1 MKNKDVASALIGTLF
16 FTVPYVALSF
26 PILPSLGVGV
36 LAFTAGELVFNKDSK
51 DLFDVSSGNFKKT
64 MDKAKRQNSHIKN
77 MIKNI
82 EDKEIKENLKEINE
96 TIDSIIKT
104 VSENP
109 HKVKKINN
117 FFTYYLP
124 LTIKII
130 DRYDE
135 VENKKLSSR
144 DSKKFMKS
152 TNEMVI
158 EINYA
163 FKKILNKLYESDIVD
178 TDAEMKVLN
187 SLLKSDG
194 FDSSELKIEK
204 EGKNG

>member
-16 FTVPYVALSF
+16 FAVPYAALS
-26 PILPSLGVGV
+26 LPLIPALGIGA
-36 LAFTAGELVFNKDSK
+36 LAFTAGELVFNKDSN
-51 DLFDVSSGNFKKT
+51 DLFDLSSGNFKKT
-64 MDKAKRQNSHIKN
+64 MDKAKRQNSHIKS

-82 EDKEIKENLKEINE
+82 DDKEIQENLKEINSSV
-96 TIDSIIKT
+96 DNIIKT

-109 HKVKKINN
+109 HKVKRINN

-135 VENKKLSSR
+135 VENNKLSSK

-158 EINYA
+158 EINEA
-163 FKKILNKLYESDIVD
+163 FKKILNKLYESEIID

-194 FDSSELKIEK
+194 FDSSEIKVNK
-204 EGKNG
+204 EA